1 MGFIAEEEALGIDT
15 STGTT
20 KPGPL
25 TGQFISEE
33 EATGIAPRV
42 NPLEAVRTK
51 ALGGLDQMGQEVKA
65 ATNMMVGMPGGIAG
79 VAMDAGSRIS
89 SLVMGEDAKTAGVRA
104 RNTSNWV
111 NENWKKVTDTLGLSQ
126 DA

>member
-1 MGFIAEEEALGIDT
+1 
-15 STGTT
+15 
-20 KPGPL
+20 
-25 TGQFISEE
+25 
-33 EATGIAPRV
+33 
-42 NPLEAVRTK
+42 
-51 ALGGLDQMGQEVKA
+51 
-65 ATNMMVGMPGGIAG
+65 MMVGMPGGIAG

-126 DA
+126 DASGSKIDSLMNWAMEASDKG

>member
-1 MGFIAEEEALGIDT
+1 MGFITEEEALGIN
-15 STGTT
+15 TGSAET
-20 KPGPL
+20 KPGVFK
-25 TGQFISEE
+25 GNFISEE

-89 SLVMGEDAKTAGVRA
+89 SLVSDHGCDG
-104 RNTSNWV
+104 
-111 NENWKKVTDTLGLSQ
+111 TD
-126 DA
+126 